1 MPKQGFLSCSYL
13 DKIMVTS
20 DLKKGVDFFG
30 AGAIT
35 LAYQIAAS
43 RLGVDMPEASG
54 IALDWGNEY
63 EWAAKH
69 KYTEWAFRE
78 IKEAPFIES
87 FAIKWFGGTPDG
99 LLGMN
104 GIIEIKC
111 PYNPVNHLKNVVNA
125 YQYEEDYKAQIQGY
139 LLLTGYNWCDFV
151 SYDPR
156 FTEPLDLSITRIERD
171 ESYIETLETRIKL
184 FLQLVEQ
191 LILTI
196 KK

>member
-63 EWAAKH
+63 EWAAKQR
-69 KYTEWAFRE
+69 YTERTMNDISE
-78 IKEAPFIES
+78 VSFIS
-87 FAIKWFGGTPDG
+87 DYNIGWFGGTPDG
-99 LLGMN
+99 VISEF
-104 GIIEIKC
+104 GIIETKC
-111 PYNPVNHLKNVVNA
+111 PYNPVNHLKNVVSA
-125 YQYEEDYKAQIQGY
+125 YQYEEDYKPQIQGY
-139 LLLTGYNWCDFV
+139 LLLTKRNWCDFV

-156 FTEPLDLSITRIERD
+156 FAAPLDLSITRIERD

-184 FLQLVEQ
+184 FLQLTEQ